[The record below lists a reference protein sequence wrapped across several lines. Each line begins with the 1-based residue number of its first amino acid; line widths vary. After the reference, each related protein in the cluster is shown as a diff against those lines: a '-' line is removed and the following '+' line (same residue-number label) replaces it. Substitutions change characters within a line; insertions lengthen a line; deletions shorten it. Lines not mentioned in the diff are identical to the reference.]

1 MACKRYLNRDN
12 EKSPRVKRLAMRV
25 QPRTHIGRRE
35 PNTESC
41 SLPPHMQLGTCV
53 CALAINKVKLN
64 TSTKLGLLWLG
75 LLRAA
80 KERVWWGG
88 LEREE
93 LVQSDRDSWDPETYT
108 ALPGSL
114 AEIMAIIQELI

>member
-1 MACKRYLNRDN
+1 
-12 EKSPRVKRLAMRV
+12 
-25 QPRTHIGRRE
+25 
-35 PNTESC
+35 
-41 SLPPHMQLGTCV
+41 MQLGTCV
-53 CALAINKVKLN
+53 CALTINKVKLN

-75 LLRAA
+75 LLRGA

-93 LVQSDRDSWDPETYT
+93 LVQSDRDSWNPETYT